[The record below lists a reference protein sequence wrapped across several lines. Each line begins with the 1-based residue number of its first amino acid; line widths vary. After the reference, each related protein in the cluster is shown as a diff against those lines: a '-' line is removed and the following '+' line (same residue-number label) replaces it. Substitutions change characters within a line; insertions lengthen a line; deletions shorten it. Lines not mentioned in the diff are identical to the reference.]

1 MYCKNRYGFPFCVN
15 CQRFVDELVNF
26 TAMKENS
33 NGKRMTP
40 IEKLIAEDFGHIG
53 TPERG
58 IIQLSTLVKLFQ
70 DLGRQI
76 CVRII

>member
-1 MYCKNRYGFPFCVN
+1 M
-15 CQRFVDELVNF
+15 FVDELVNF

-70 DLGRQI
+70 GLGRQI